1 MIANIWVEIKKK
13 YLYRD
18 RANLTKN
25 KLILGTNFI
34 YSTGQ
39 PLTEPGS
46 AYLSSSGP
54 FSGQY
59 NVNYAPTKIN
69 NIRLPDYIRMD
80 LSLTY
85 QINFRGW
92 MMAPYLQVYN
102 IGNRGNVWFISYD
115 YENGKPEIK
124 EQYML
129 PLLPTV
135 GVNFT
140 F

>member
-1 MIANIWVEIKKK
+1 MP
-13 YLYRD
+13 RHD
-18 RANLTKN
+18 RTSTINAMVNYDLIQGKN
-25 KLILGTNFI
+25 KLILGSNFV

-46 AYLSSSGP
+46 AYLSASGP
-54 FSGQY
+54 FDDQK
-59 NVNYAPTKIN
+59 NVHYAPTKIN

-80 LSLTY
+80 LSLSY
-85 QINFRGW
+85 QIQYSGW
-92 MMAPYLQVYN
+92 MMAPYLQIYN
-102 IGNRGNVWFISYD
+102 IGNRGNVWFISYG
-115 YENGKPEIK
+115 YEDGKPDIE

-129 PLLPTV
+129 PFLPTM

>member
-1 MIANIWVEIKKK
+1 MKINSKI
-13 YLYRD
+13 
-18 RANLTKN
+18 N
-25 KLILGTNFI
+25 
-34 YSTGQ
+34 
-39 PLTEPGS
+39 
-46 AYLSSSGP
+46 
-54 FSGQY
+54 QY

-85 QINFRGW
+85 QINYRGW
-92 MMAPYLQVYN
+92 MMSPYLQVYN

-115 YENGKPEIK
+115 YENGKSEIK

-129 PLLPTV
+129 PLLPTL